1 MKYLVSIVALIVAT
15 TFAPLQAQSLDQLLE
30 QVRTGSLEKSKAASE
45 LEAKFRSAGAGK
57 TAMLADLRAQR
68 AQLETRSET
77 LEARFDASEEELNQ
91 LRTQR
96 ETSLGDLKELFGVI
110 QQVVGE
116 STASFETSIIT
127 AQFPERIAK
136 FDAIAKKMSQSNELV
151 TAAEIDTVWSEIL
164 IEMVEQGKVAKFD
177 ASIATVS
184 GAKEQRAVVRAGV
197 FNLLSDG
204 KFLTHGVGGLVEL
217 PRQPAGRYLSQAA
230 NLQNAS
236 AGSTVEFSV
245 DPTRGTLL
253 GAAVESP
260 SLMERVEQG
269 GLVGYIILG
278 VGAFAALIAIFK
290 IIVLTGTAS
299 AVNRQAKNSSKPSS
313 KNPLGRVLK
322 VLKDN
327 PSSDT
332 EALELRLSE
341 AIMKETPKLNSWLM
355 FLKIVSV
362 VAPLAGLLGT
372 VLGMITTFQS
382 ITLFG
387 AGDPRLMA
395 GGISQA
401 LVTTVCGLVVAIP
414 IVLLH
419 TAAASK
425 AKRVE
430 EVLEEQSAGM
440 VARQIEK

>member
-136 FDAIAKKMSQSNELV
+136 FDVIAKKMSQSNELV

-217 PRQPAGRYLSQAA
+217 PRQ
-230 NLQNAS
+230 
-236 AGSTVEFSV
+236 EF
-245 DPTRGTLL
+245 T
-253 GAAVESP
+253 
-260 SLMERVEQG
+260 
-269 GLVGYIILG
+269 
-278 VGAFAALIAIFK
+278 
-290 IIVLTGTAS
+290 
-299 AVNRQAKNSSKPSS
+299 
-313 KNPLGRVLK
+313 
-322 VLKDN
+322 
-327 PSSDT
+327 
-332 EALELRLSE
+332 
-341 AIMKETPKLNSWLM
+341 
-355 FLKIVSV
+355 
-362 VAPLAGLLGT
+362 
-372 VLGMITTFQS
+372 IT
-382 ITLFG
+382 
-387 AGDPRLMA
+387 
-395 GGISQA
+395 
-401 LVTTVCGLVVAIP
+401 
-414 IVLLH
+414 
-419 TAAASK
+419 
-425 AKRVE
+425 
-430 EVLEEQSAGM
+430 
-440 VARQIEK
+440 